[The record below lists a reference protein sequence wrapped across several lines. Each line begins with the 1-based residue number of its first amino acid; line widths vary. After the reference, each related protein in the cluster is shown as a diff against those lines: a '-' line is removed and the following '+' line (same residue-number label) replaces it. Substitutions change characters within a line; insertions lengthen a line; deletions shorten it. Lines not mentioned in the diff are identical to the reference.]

1 MPLISCFPAESINLD
16 TTDSRYV
23 QIENGGVITLAEALK
38 TAGINSIEFTED
50 DGVGG
55 GMEAS
60 EITFT
65 PGSGIA
71 STNVQDAIE
80 EVTTKVPSGA
90 LTQEVADARYLQLAG
105 GMLTGALSFQG
116 EGVTTTIEPIPG
128 LGFNIIASSS
138 DGAQSATIS
147 VYYDGM
153 VYITDEGGDGSVSY
167 IFDANGLNM
176 AGKPITNC
184 PSLPTQK
191 PITLTA
197 AGWSGNKQTVS
208 VEGID
213 ADPLKQIIMPCT
225 STEAATTAVSDYGIS
240 ILSQGANTLTFKCSK
255 VPTADVAMNVAIMP
269 IGG

>member
-1 MPLISCFPAESINLD
+1 
-16 TTDSRYV
+16 
-23 QIENGGVITLAEALK
+23 
-38 TAGINSIEFTED
+38 
-50 DGVGG
+50 
-55 GMEAS
+55 
-60 EITFT
+60 
-65 PGSGIA
+65 
-71 STNVQDAIE
+71 
-80 EVTTKVPSGA
+80 
-90 LTQEVADARYLQLAG
+90 
-105 GMLTGALSFQG
+105 
-116 EGVTTTIEPIPG
+116 
-128 LGFNIIASSS
+128 
-138 DGAQSATIS
+138 
-147 VYYDGM
+147 
-153 VYITDEGGDGSVSY
+153 
-167 IFDANGLNM
+167 M